1 MNWPALSLAAVVPHA
16 AFTVN
21 ASSVLSCSGA
31 YDYDSNKI
39 LTVGWGGLENDA
51 CLHETVEDARA
62 TMTTYLWDNLMVYDI
77 PRAISLGFSPPASNS
92 ADNSDMNLIAVEEQR
107 KLQSFHTQPCVDGLS
122 DGILN
127 QTLRYS
133 LLAKSIY
140 PWADAL
146 PKDVFMEYVV
156 PYAVAN
162 EPRTDYRQ
170 LLFDSLRDPLKEWE
184 RTPDVN
190 QYVSVEE
197 LQTAIKQAVKVINT
211 RLWSILGKPN
221 KPIVFNAGLTP
232 RIYDPLSVIAY
243 GHSSCTGLAI
253 LLIAALRTVGIA
265 ARLAGSPAWW
275 GDAENGN
282 HSWVEVYV
290 PDENRGKWIFLEPT
304 PGIAEGDEDTAN
316 ADDLDRDPCKR
327 WFCHSNRFNGTTQ
340 VYATMYTKSESSL
353 FYPMAWGVGDEGV
366 VGGNRSDYYT
376 SVCGACL

>member
-1 MNWPALSLAAVVPHA
+1 MNWPALPLAAAVGLA
-16 AFTVN
+16 TVAVD
-21 ASSVLSCSGA
+21 ASSILSCAGA
-31 YDYDSNKI
+31 YDHDSNKI
-39 LTVGWGGLENDA
+39 LMIGWRGLNSDA
-51 CLHETVEDARA
+51 CLYETVEDARV
-62 TMTTYLWDNLMVYDI
+62 TMTAYLWNNVMVYDI
-77 PRAISLGFSPPASNS
+77 PRAISLGFSPSANS
-92 ADNSDMNLIAVEEQR
+92 ASDTNVIAVEEQR
-107 KLQSFHTQPCVDGLS
+107 KLQSLQTQPCIDGLS

-127 QTLRYS
+127 QTLHYS

-156 PYAVAN
+156 PFAVAN

-170 LLFDSLRDPLKEWE
+170 LLFDSLRDSLKEWE
-184 RTPDVN
+184 RSLDAN
-190 QYVSVEE
+190 QIMSGEE
-197 LQTAIKQAVKVINT
+197 VQTSMKQAVKVINT

-253 LLIAALRTVGIA
+253 LLIAALRSVGIA

-275 GDAENGN
+275 GDADNGN
-282 HSWVEVYV
+282 HSWVEVFL
-290 PDENRGKWIFLEPT
+290 PGEDGGKWIFLEPT
-304 PGIAEGDEDTAN
+304 PGIAEGDEDTAD

-327 WFCHSNRFNGTTQ
+327 WFCHSSRFNGTTR

-353 FYPMAWGVGDEGV
+353 FHPMAWGVGDEGV
-366 VGGNRSDYYT
+366 VGVNRSDYYT
-376 SVCGACL
+376 GVCGACL